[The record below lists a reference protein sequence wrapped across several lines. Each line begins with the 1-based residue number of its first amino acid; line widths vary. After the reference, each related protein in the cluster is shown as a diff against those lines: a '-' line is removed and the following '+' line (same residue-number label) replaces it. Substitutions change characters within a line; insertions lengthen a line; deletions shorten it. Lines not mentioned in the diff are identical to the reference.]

1 MAHNTLNYRHFFIS
15 LENPEAKNHTTGVST
30 LAIGT
35 TGPHPSG
42 KATHRKSISISIGVQ
57 RNPHLTDPKENLI
70 FFANSSKNK
79 KHRNK

>member
-35 TGPHPSG
+35 TGPPP
-42 KATHRKSISISIGVQ
+42 KRKGNAQEVHLNIYRGTKE
-57 RNPHLTDPKENLI
+57 PHLTDPKENLI

>member
-35 TGPHPSG
+35 TGPPP
-42 KATHRKSISISIGVQ
+42 KRKGNAQEV
-57 RNPHLTDPKENLI
+57 HLNIYRGTKEPPPDRPKRKFN
-70 FFANSSKNK
+70 FFC
-79 KHRNK
+79 